1 MFRKRT
7 RSKVIQRI
15 IIWVLYF
22 YSGFVLYSNNGV
34 LYPFLITFS
43 RIVYP
48 LSIFWLQ
55 IRIKRKN
62 HFLNIDYSSMST
74 SQLWFNLLPIIASI
88 STVILSLT
96 NAFLYILGKYINT

>member
-7 RSKVIQRI
+7 RSKIIQRT

-34 LYPFLITFS
+34 LYSFLITFS

-62 HFLNIDYSSMST
+62 HFLNIDSSMST
-74 SQLWFNLLPIIASI
+74 SQLWFNLLPSIASI

-96 NAFLYILGKYINT
+96 NAFLYILGKFINT